1 MITEA
6 TAAGSGTTARRRRGR
21 LRLGLAALTVLLAT
35 SVGIGA
41 GPAAE
46 AHSGAD
52 PILFVHGWNSSAS
65 AWNTMID
72 RFVGA
77 GHARSSMLAITY
89 NSNQSNATIANQ
101 VRDAVNS
108 LRASTGAS
116 RVDIVTHSMGG
127 LSSRYYLKNL
137 GGAGS
142 SGSSAS
148 VDEWVS
154 LGGPN
159 HGTNT
164 AYLCYPFSAGCRD
177 MVPGSGFL
185 NSLNSGDETP
195 GGVRYGTFWSSCDEV
210 INPDDSV
217 LLSGATNTGVGC
229 LGHSALRTDANV
241 FDQVHSF
248 TT

>member
-1 MITEA
+1 MMRDVRTQK
-6 TAAGSGTTARRRRGR
+6 RGRR
-21 LRLGLAALTVLLAT
+21 LRLGLAALTVVVTT
-35 SVGIGA
+35 SVGVAA

-52 PILFVHGWNSSAS
+52 PIVFVHGWNSSAS
-65 AWNTMID
+65 AWNTMIQ
-72 RFVGA
+72 RFVDA

-137 GGAGS
+137 GGTAV
-142 SGSSAS
+142 

-229 LGHSALRTDANV
+229 LGHSELRTNASV
-241 FDQVHSF
+241 FNQVHSF

>member
-1 MITEA
+1 MRQL
-6 TAAGSGTTARRRRGR
+6 RRV
-21 LRLGLAALTVLLAT
+21 LVGLAAMAILLVS
-35 SVGIGA
+35 SVGLGA
-41 GPAAE
+41 TPAE
-46 AHSGAD
+46 AHSGSD
-52 PILFVHGWNSSAS
+52 PILFVHGWDSSAS
-65 AWNTMID
+65 AWNTMIQ
-72 RFVGA
+72 RFVDS
-77 GHARSSMLAITY
+77 GHARDRMLAITY

-101 VRDAVNS
+101 VRDAANS

-116 RVDIVTHSMGG
+116 RIDIISHSMGG

-137 GGAGS
+137 GGTS
-142 SGSSAS
+142 Y

-185 NSLNSGDETP
+185 DALNSGDETP
-195 GGVRYGTFWSSCDEV
+195 DGVRYGTFWSSCDEV

-229 LGHSALRTDANV
+229 LGHSALRTDAGV
-241 FDQVHSF
+241 FDQVHNF
-248 TT
+248 TA